1 MEVPTWVRCSVNEH
15 VNSKAKLYDDNYI
28 QDTRDPFVFPRY
40 RVSSVTVMMSE
51 RAQIDEEH

>member
-1 MEVPTWVRCSVNEH
+1 MPTWVRCSVNEH
-15 VNSKAKLYDDNYI
+15 VNSKAKLYDDNCI

-51 RAQIDEEH
+51 RAKIDEEH